1 MLSLWINSFLTF
13 LFYIYT
19 GVRTTRINEDDD
31 RVSATNK
38 SEMYAIDCEMVNRDK
53 LFYFQFNLVF
63 SQN

>member
-1 MLSLWINSFLTF
+1 M
-13 LFYIYT
+13 
-19 GVRTTRINEDDD
+19 RTTRINEDDD

-63 SQN
+63 TKIKSASS

>member
-1 MLSLWINSFLTF
+1 MLSLLINSFLTF

-31 RVSATNK
+31 RVSATNE

-53 LFYFQFNLVF
+53 LFDF
-63 SQN
+63 